1 MIEPPATLAELL
13 AMMTP
18 EIHAQMRDA
27 IALGRWENGD
37 KLTDEQRSLCLQ
49 AVIAYDEKFLP
60 PEQRVGYVKSKE
72 KECHN

>member
-60 PEQRVGYVKSKE
+60 PEQRVGYVKPKE